1 MSKQKWLWGIIVLLL
16 VVSSTGIM
24 MRWNAEQSNDSYE
37 IVIPYD
43 EIQTANKNSDLTMDE
58 ILSSLKEA
66 GLTTVSLEPLTLK
79 EMEKQNLITVYKEND
94 LAAQLLF
101 TPYKDAVDVTKSG
114 SYIRVPENES
124 YRKLIMDSVEPEEV
138 QIGEEAFYFLPTSNH
153 NFDLKTPIGY
163 DQPAIDMIS
172 KHGLGYVFKV
182 ENADNEVANA
192 KLVNQLLALKD
203 GSSGRLLGQGDEA
216 IGFGQEKGNQLVEK
230 LINAGYYF
238 YTIESNPLKGEN
250 KIAQMTDYNMIR
262 LHSININRQT
272 KLKLNES
279 IDRTT
284 RAVKERNIRSI
295 FYHIKTTGNAKENV
309 EQTIDYLNGVHD
321 AMPDHFQPGEPKLF
335 DQVAVPAWVTAAVLV
350 AGILFTFIVSE
361 LIKWM
366 PLRIAA
372 AGFMTV
378 LAIAYFILKSTLFLQ
393 AFALIIAVLAPTYAV
408 IKSAQGSTKMSKIL
422 VQYLKAVAISLIGIV
437 IVIGLLN
444 GNAFMTGFATF
455 KGVKLVYLIPIM
467 GVLLFTLIE
476 INRLADQN
484 INKSLSNTVTL
495 LNKELKYWHVVLLI
509 VVAGIGLFYISR
521 TGNSGS
527 VSDLELTF
535 RQWLENTLY
544 VRPRTKEFLIGFPF
558 FVLAL
563 YVMGINRKWG
573 SILLVPGVIG
583 FLSIVNTFTH
593 LHIPVAVSVLR
604 TLYSVSLGFVIGLVF
619 ILIFKFGYRWV
630 SKAIA
635 RWS

>member
-16 VVSSTGIM
+16 IVSSTGMM
-24 MRWNAEQSNDSYE
+24 MRWNAEQSNNAYE
-37 IVIPYD
+37 IVIPYH
-43 EIQTANKNSDLTMDE
+43 EIQTAEKNSDLTMDE
-58 ILSSLKEA
+58 ILSSLKDA
-66 GLTTVSLEPLTLK
+66 GLNTVSLEPLTLK
-79 EMEKQNLITVYKEND
+79 EMEKQNLITVYKESE

-101 TPYKDAVDVTKSG
+101 TPYKDAIDITKG
-114 SYIRVPENES
+114 GYYIRVPENES
-124 YRKLIMDSVEPEEV
+124 YQKLIMESMEPEEV
-138 QIGEEAFYFLPTSNH
+138 QIGEEAFYFLPASNH

-172 KHGLGYVFKV
+172 KHELAHIFKV
-182 ENADNEVANA
+182 ENADNEVANE
-192 KLVNQLLALKD
+192 KIVNQLLALKD
-203 GSSGRLLGQGDEA
+203 ASAGRLLGQGDEA
-216 IGFGQEKGNQLVEK
+216 IGFGQEDGNQLVEK
-230 LINAGYYF
+230 LSDAGYYF
-238 YTIESNPLKGEN
+238 YTIESNPLKGES
-250 KIAQMTDYNMIR
+250 KIAQMTDYHMIR
-262 LHSININRQT
+262 LHSINVNRET
-272 KLKLNES
+272 KLKLNAS

-295 FYHIKTTGNAKENV
+295 FYHIKTTGNAKDNIED
-309 EQTIDYLNGVHD
+309 TIEYLNGVHET
-321 AMPDHFQPGEPKLF
+321 MPDHFQPGEPKLF
-335 DQVAVPAWVTAAVLV
+335 DKVAVPAWVTATVLL

-361 LIKWM
+361 LVKWM
-366 PLRIAA
+366 PLRLAA
-372 AGFMTV
+372 AGFMAL

-408 IKSAQGSTKMSKIL
+408 IKSAQGSTKMTKIL
-422 VQYLKAVAISLIGIV
+422 VQYVKAVAISLIGII

-444 GNAFMTGFATF
+444 GNAFMTGFAVF

-467 GVLLFTLIE
+467 GVLLFTVIE
-476 INRLADQN
+476 INRLAEQN
-484 INKSLSNTVTL
+484 IKKSLSNTVTL
-495 LNKELKYWHVVLLI
+495 LNKELKYWHVLLLV

-527 VSDLELTF
+527 VSDMELAF

-558 FVLAL
+558 FILAL

-604 TLYSVSLGFVIGLVF
+604 TLYSVSLGLVVGLVF
-619 ILIFKFGYRWV
+619 IFIFKIGYRWV

>member
-37 IVIPYD
+37 IVIPFD
-43 EIQTANKNSDLTMDE
+43 EIQTADKNSDFTMDE

-101 TPYKDAVDVTKSG
+101 TPYKDAVDRSKSG
-114 SYIRVPENES
+114 YYIRVPENAD
-124 YRKLIMDSVEPEEV
+124 YQKLIKNSVEPEEV

-163 DQPAIDMIS
+163 DQPAMDVIS

-182 ENADNEVANA
+182 ENADNEVAND
-192 KLVNQLLALKD
+192 KLVKQLLALKD

-216 IGFGQEKGNQLVEK
+216 IGFGQEDGHQLVEK
-230 LINAGYYF
+230 LSDAGYYF
-238 YTIESNPLKGEN
+238 YTIESNPLKGES
-250 KIAQMTDYNMIR
+250 KIAQKTDYKMIR

-335 DQVAVPAWVTAAVLV
+335 DKVTVPAWVTAAVLL

-361 LIKWM
+361 LVKWM
-366 PLRIAA
+366 PLRFAA

-476 INRLADQN
+476 MNRLADQN
-484 INKSLSNTVTL
+484 IKKSLSNTVTL
-495 LNKELKYWHVVLLI
+495 LNKELKYWHVLLLI

-527 VSDLELTF
+527 VSDLELAF

-619 ILIFKFGYRWV
+619 ILIFKVGYRWV

>member
-1 MSKQKWLWGIIVLLL
+1 M
-16 VVSSTGIM
+16 
-24 MRWNAEQSNDSYE
+24 
-37 IVIPYD
+37 
-43 EIQTANKNSDLTMDE
+43 
-58 ILSSLKEA
+58 
-66 GLTTVSLEPLTLK
+66 
-79 EMEKQNLITVYKEND
+79 
-94 LAAQLLF
+94 
-101 TPYKDAVDVTKSG
+101 
-114 SYIRVPENES
+114 
-124 YRKLIMDSVEPEEV
+124 
-138 QIGEEAFYFLPTSNH
+138 
-153 NFDLKTPIGY
+153 
-163 DQPAIDMIS
+163 
-172 KHGLGYVFKV
+172 
-182 ENADNEVANA
+182 
-192 KLVNQLLALKD
+192 
-203 GSSGRLLGQGDEA
+203 
-216 IGFGQEKGNQLVEK
+216 
-230 LINAGYYF
+230 
-238 YTIESNPLKGEN
+238 
-250 KIAQMTDYNMIR
+250 
-262 LHSININRQT
+262 
-272 KLKLNES
+272 
-279 IDRTT
+279 
-284 RAVKERNIRSI
+284 
-295 FYHIKTTGNAKENV
+295 

-350 AGILFTFIVSE
+350 AGILFTFIVSD

-495 LNKELKYWHVVLLI
+495 LNKELKYWHVLLLI

-619 ILIFKFGYRWV
+619 ILILNSVIVGFLRQSRGGHNAHCFIGLLWIR
-630 SKAIA
+630 
-635 RWS
+635 

>member
-24 MRWNAEQSNDSYE
+24 MRWNAEQSNDAYE

-43 EIQTANKNSDLTMDE
+43 EIQTADKNSDLTMDE
-58 ILSSLKEA
+58 ILSSLKKA
-66 GLTTVSLEPLTLK
+66 GLNTVSLEPLTLK
-79 EMEKQNLITVYKEND
+79 EMEKQNLITIYEENE

-101 TPYKDAVDVTKSG
+101 TPYKDAVDIAKSG
-114 SYIRVPENES
+114 YYIRVPDNES
-124 YRKLIMDSVEPEEV
+124 YRKLIMDSMEPEEV
-138 QIGEEAFYFLPTSNH
+138 QIGDEAFYFLPTSNH

-172 KHGLGYVFKV
+172 KHGLAHIFKV
-182 ENADNEVANA
+182 ENADNEVANK
-192 KLVNQLLALKD
+192 KLVDQLLALKEA
-203 GSSGRLLGQGDEA
+203 SAGRLLGQGDEA

-230 LINAGYYF
+230 LSDAGYYF
-238 YTIESNPLKGEN
+238 YTIESNPLKGES
-250 KIAQMTDYNMIR
+250 KIAQMTDYDMIR
-262 LHSININRQT
+262 LHSINVNKET
-272 KLKLNES
+272 KLKLNAS

-295 FYHIKTTGNAKENV
+295 FYHIKTSGNAKENV
-309 EQTIDYLNGVHD
+309 EETIDYLNGVHD

-335 DQVAVPAWVTAAVLV
+335 DKVAVPAWVTAAVLL

-361 LIKWM
+361 LVKWM
-366 PLRIAA
+366 PLRIVA
-372 AGFMTV
+372 AGFMAI

-484 INKSLSNTVTL
+484 IKKSLSNTVTL
-495 LNKELKYWHVVLLI
+495 LNKELKYWHVLLLI

-527 VSDLELTF
+527 VSDLELAF

-619 ILIFKFGYRWV
+619 IFIFKIGYRWV

>member
-138 QIGEEAFYFLPTSNH
+138 QLGEEAFYFLPTSNH

-230 LINAGYYF
+230 LSDAGYYF

-350 AGILFTFIVSE
+350 AGILFTFIVSD

-372 AGFMTV
+372 VGFMTV

-495 LNKELKYWHVVLLI
+495 LNKELKYWHVLLLI

>member
-43 EIQTANKNSDLTMDE
+43 EIQTVDKNSDLTMDE

-101 TPYKDAVDVTKSG
+101 TPYKNAVDVTKSG
-114 SYIRVPENES
+114 SYIRVPENAD
-124 YRKLIMDSVEPEEV
+124 YQKLIKDSVEPEEV

-182 ENADNEVANA
+182 ENADNELANN

-216 IGFGQEKGNQLVEK
+216 IGFGQKKGNQLVEK
-230 LINAGYYF
+230 LSDAGYYF
-238 YTIESNPLKGEN
+238 YTIESNPLKGES
-250 KIAQMTDYNMIR
+250 KIAQITDYNMIR

-335 DQVAVPAWVTAAVLV
+335 DKVAVPAWVKAAVLL

-476 INRLADQN
+476 MNRLADQN
-484 INKSLSNTVTL
+484 IKKSLSNTVTL
-495 LNKELKYWHVVLLI
+495 LNKELKYWHVLLLI

-527 VSDLELTF
+527 VSDLELAF

>member
-37 IVIPYD
+37 IVIPFD
-43 EIQTANKNSDLTMDE
+43 EIQTADKNSDLTMDE

-101 TPYKDAVDVTKSG
+101 TPYKDAVDRSKSG
-114 SYIRVPENES
+114 YYIRVPENAD
-124 YRKLIMDSVEPEEV
+124 YQKLIKNSVEPEEV

-163 DQPAIDMIS
+163 DQPAMDVIS

-182 ENADNEVANA
+182 ENADNEVAND

-216 IGFGQEKGNQLVEK
+216 IGFGQEDGHQLVEK
-230 LINAGYYF
+230 LSDAGYYF
-238 YTIESNPLKGEN
+238 YTIESNPLKGES
-250 KIAQMTDYNMIR
+250 KIAQLTDYKMIR

-335 DQVAVPAWVTAAVLV
+335 DKVAVPAWVTAAVLL

-361 LIKWM
+361 LVKWM
-366 PLRIAA
+366 PLRFAA

-484 INKSLSNTVTL
+484 IKKSLSNTVTL
-495 LNKELKYWHVVLLI
+495 LNKELKYWHVLLLI

-527 VSDLELTF
+527 VSDLELAF

-619 ILIFKFGYRWV
+619 ILIFKVGYRWV

>member
-43 EIQTANKNSDLTMDE
+43 EIQTVDKNSDLTMDE

-114 SYIRVPENES
+114 SYIRVPENTD
-124 YRKLIMDSVEPEEV
+124 YQKLIKDSVEPEEV

-182 ENADNEVANA
+182 ANADNELANN

-216 IGFGQEKGNQLVEK
+216 IGFGQKKGNQLVEK
-230 LINAGYYF
+230 LSDAGYYF
-238 YTIESNPLKGEN
+238 YTIESNPLKGES
-250 KIAQMTDYNMIR
+250 KIAQITDYNMIR

-295 FYHIKTTGNAKENV
+295 FYHIKTTGDAKENM

-335 DQVAVPAWVTAAVLV
+335 DKVAVPAWVKAAVLL

-476 INRLADQN
+476 MNRLADQN
-484 INKSLSNTVTL
+484 IKKSLSNTVTL
-495 LNKELKYWHVVLLI
+495 LNKELKYWHVLLLI

-527 VSDLELTF
+527 VSDLELAF

>member
-16 VVSSTGIM
+16 VISSTGIM
-24 MRWNAEQSNDSYE
+24 MRWNAEQSNDAYE

-43 EIQTANKNSDLTMDE
+43 EIQTADKNSDLTMDE

-66 GLTTVSLEPLTLK
+66 GLNTVSLEPLTLK
-79 EMEKQNLITVYKEND
+79 EMEKQNLITIYEENE

-101 TPYKDAVDVTKSG
+101 TPYKDAVDIAKSG
-114 SYIRVPENES
+114 YYIRVPDNES

-163 DQPAIDMIS
+163 DQPAIEMIS
-172 KHGLGYVFKV
+172 KHGLAHIFKV
-182 ENADNEVANA
+182 ENADNEVANK
-192 KLVNQLLALKD
+192 KLVDQLLALKEA
-203 GSSGRLLGQGDEA
+203 SAGRLLGQGDEA

-230 LINAGYYF
+230 LSDAGYYF
-238 YTIESNPLKGEN
+238 YTIESNPLKGES
-250 KIAQMTDYNMIR
+250 KIAQMTDYDMIR
-262 LHSININRQT
+262 LHSINVNRET
-272 KLKLNES
+272 KLKLNAS

-295 FYHIKTTGNAKENV
+295 FYHIKTSGNAKENV
-309 EQTIDYLNGVHD
+309 EETIDYLNGVHD

-335 DQVAVPAWVTAAVLV
+335 DKVAVPAWVTAAVLL

-361 LIKWM
+361 LVKWM

-372 AGFMTV
+372 AGFMAV

-444 GNAFMTGFATF
+444 GNAFMIGFATF

-484 INKSLSNTVTL
+484 IKKSLSNTVTL
-495 LNKELKYWHVVLLI
+495 LNKELKYWHVLLLI

-527 VSDLELTF
+527 VSDLELAF

-619 ILIFKFGYRWV
+619 ILIFKIGYRWV

>member
-43 EIQTANKNSDLTMDE
+43 EIQTVDKNSDLTMDE

-114 SYIRVPENES
+114 SYIRVPENTD
-124 YRKLIMDSVEPEEV
+124 YQKLIKDSVEPEEV

-182 ENADNEVANA
+182 ANADNELANN

-216 IGFGQEKGNQLVEK
+216 IGFGQKKGNQLVEK
-230 LINAGYYF
+230 LSDAGYYF
-238 YTIESNPLKGEN
+238 YTIESNPLKGES
-250 KIAQMTDYNMIR
+250 KIAQITDYNMIR

-295 FYHIKTTGNAKENV
+295 FYHIKTTGNAKENM

-335 DQVAVPAWVTAAVLV
+335 DKVAVPAWVKAAVLL

-476 INRLADQN
+476 MNRLADQN
-484 INKSLSNTVTL
+484 IKKSLSNTVTL
-495 LNKELKYWHVVLLI
+495 LNKELKYWHVLLLI

-527 VSDLELTF
+527 VSDLELAF

>member
-24 MRWNAEQSNDSYE
+24 KRWNAEQSNDAYE

-43 EIQTANKNSDLTMDE
+43 EIQTAEKNSDLTMDD
-58 ILSSLKEA
+58 ILSSLKDA
-66 GLTTVSLEPLTLK
+66 GLNTVSLEPLTLK
-79 EMEKQNLITVYKEND
+79 EMEKQNLITVYKESE

-101 TPYKDAVDVTKSG
+101 TPYKDAVDISNSG
-114 SYIRVPENES
+114 YYIRVPENES
-124 YRKLIMDSVEPEEV
+124 YQKLIMESIEPEEV
-138 QIGEEAFYFLPTSNH
+138 QIGEEPFYFLPTSNH

-172 KHGLGYVFKV
+172 KHGLVHIFKV
-182 ENADNEVANA
+182 ENADNEVANE
-192 KLVNQLLALKD
+192 KLVNQLVSLKEA
-203 GSSGRLLGQGDEA
+203 SAGRLLGQGDEA
-216 IGFGQEKGNQLVEK
+216 IGFGQEDGNQLVEK
-230 LINAGYYF
+230 LNDAGYYF
-238 YTIESNPLKGEN
+238 YTIESNPLKGES

-262 LHSININRQT
+262 LHSINVNRET
-272 KLKLNES
+272 KLKLNAS

-309 EQTIDYLNGVHD
+309 EETIDYLNGVHD
-321 AMPDHFQPGEPKLF
+321 TMPDHFKAGEPKLF
-335 DQVAVPAWVTAAVLV
+335 DKVVVPAWVTAAVLV
-350 AGILFTFIVSE
+350 AGILFTFIISE
-361 LIKWM
+361 LVKWM

-372 AGFMTV
+372 AGFMAV

-408 IKSAQGSTKMSKIL
+408 IKSAQGSTKVSNIL
-422 VQYLKAVAISLIGIV
+422 LQYLKAVAISVIGIV

-444 GNAFMTGFATF
+444 GNAFMTGFAVF

-467 GVLLFTLIE
+467 GVLLFTVIE

-484 INKSLSNTVTL
+484 IKNSLSNTVTL
-495 LNKELKYWHVVLLI
+495 LNKELKYWHVLLLVVL
-509 VVAGIGLFYISR
+509 AGVGLFYISR

-527 VSDLELTF
+527 VSDMELAF

-558 FVLAL
+558 FILAL

-583 FLSIVNTFTH
+583 FLSIMNTFTH

-604 TLYSVSLGFVIGLVF
+604 TLYSVSLGLVVGLVF
-619 ILIFKFGYRWV
+619 ILIFKIGYRWV

>member
-230 LINAGYYF
+230 LSDAGYYF

-495 LNKELKYWHVVLLI
+495 LNKELKYWHVLLLI

>member
-16 VVSSTGIM
+16 IVSSTGM
-24 MRWNAEQSNDSYE
+24 VMRWNAEQSNNTYE
-37 IVIPYD
+37 MVIPLD
-43 EIQTANKNSDLTMDE
+43 EIQTASKNSDLTMDE
-58 ILSSLKEA
+58 IFSSLKEA
-66 GLTTVSLEPLTLK
+66 GLTTVSLEPLTLR
-79 EMEKQNLITVYKEND
+79 EMEKQNLITIYEENE

-101 TPYKDAVDVTKSG
+101 TPYKDDIDVTKRG
-114 SYIRVPENES
+114 YYIRVPDNTS
-124 YRKLIMDSVEPEEV
+124 YQQLIMDSVQPEEV
-138 QIGEEAFYFLPTSNH
+138 QVGEEAFYFLPTANH
-153 NFDLKTPIGY
+153 HYDLKTPIGY

-172 KHGLGYVFKV
+172 EHGLAHIFKV
-182 ENADNEVANA
+182 ENASNEVANEQ
-192 KLVNQLLALKD
+192 LVHQLLTLKD
-203 GSSGRLLGQGDEA
+203 ASAGRLLGSGDEA
-216 IGFGQEKGNQLVEK
+216 IGFGEENGHVLVEK
-230 LINAGYYF
+230 LKDAGYSF

-250 KIAQMTDYNMIR
+250 KIAQITDYNMIR
-262 LHSININRQT
+262 LHSINVNRET
-272 KLKLNES
+272 KLTLNAS

-295 FYHIKTTGNAKENV
+295 FYHIKTSGNPHENIKETIEYLTGV
-309 EQTIDYLNGVHD
+309 QDT
-321 AMPDHFQPGEPKLF
+321 MPNHFKLGEPKPF
-335 DQVAVPAWVTAAVLV
+335 DKVTIPIWVTALVLL
-350 AGILFTFIVSE
+350 AGIVFTFVITE
-361 LIKWM
+361 LVKWM
-366 PLRIAA
+366 PLRLAA
-372 AGFMTV
+372 AGFMAL
-378 LAIAYFILKSTLFLQ
+378 LAIAYFLLKSTLFLQ

-408 IKSAQGSTKMSKIL
+408 IKAANGSTQISKIL
-422 VQYLKAVAISLIGIV
+422 IQYLKAVAISLIGIV

-444 GNAFMTGFATF
+444 GNAFITGFATF
-455 KGVKLVYLIPIM
+455 KGVKLVYLIPIL
-467 GVLLFTLIE
+467 GVLLFTIIE

-484 INKSLSNTVTL
+484 IKKSLSNTVTL
-495 LNKELKYWHVVLLI
+495 LNKELKYWHVLLLVI
-509 VVAGIGLFYISR
+509 VAGVGLFYISR

-527 VSDLELTF
+527 VSELELAF

-604 TLYSVSLGFVIGLVF
+604 TCYSVVLGFVIGLIF
-619 ILIFKFGYRWV
+619 ILIFKLIYRWA

-635 RWS
+635 RWT

>member
-37 IVIPYD
+37 IVIPFD
-43 EIQTANKNSDLTMDE
+43 EIQTADKNSDLTMDE

-101 TPYKDAVDVTKSG
+101 TPYKDAVDRSKSG
-114 SYIRVPENES
+114 YYIRVPENAD
-124 YRKLIMDSVEPEEV
+124 YQKLIKNSVEPEEV

-163 DQPAIDMIS
+163 DQPAMDVIS

-182 ENADNEVANA
+182 ENADNEVAND

-216 IGFGQEKGNQLVEK
+216 IGFGQEDGHQLVEK
-230 LINAGYYF
+230 LSDAGYYF
-238 YTIESNPLKGEN
+238 YTIESNPLKGES
-250 KIAQMTDYNMIR
+250 KIAQKTDYKMIR

-295 FYHIKTTGNAKENV
+295 FYHIKTTGNAKKNV

-335 DQVAVPAWVTAAVLV
+335 DKVVVPAWVTAAVLL

-361 LIKWM
+361 LVKWM
-366 PLRIAA
+366 PLRFAA

-476 INRLADQN
+476 MNRLADQN
-484 INKSLSNTVTL
+484 IKKSLSNTVTL
-495 LNKELKYWHVVLLI
+495 LNKELKYWHVLLLI

-527 VSDLELTF
+527 VSDLELAF

-604 TLYSVSLGFVIGLVF
+604 TLYSVSLGFVIGLGF
-619 ILIFKFGYRWV
+619 ILIFKVGYRWV

>member
-37 IVIPYD
+37 IVIPFD
-43 EIQTANKNSDLTMDE
+43 EIQTADKNSDLTMDE

-101 TPYKDAVDVTKSG
+101 TPYKDAVDRSKSG
-114 SYIRVPENES
+114 YYIRVPENAD
-124 YRKLIMDSVEPEEV
+124 YQKLIKNSVEPEEV

-163 DQPAIDMIS
+163 DQPAMDVIS

-182 ENADNEVANA
+182 ENADNEVAND

-216 IGFGQEKGNQLVEK
+216 IGFGQEDGHQLVEK
-230 LINAGYYF
+230 LSDAGYYF
-238 YTIESNPLKGEN
+238 YTIESNPLKGES
-250 KIAQMTDYNMIR
+250 KIAQKTDYKMIR

-335 DQVAVPAWVTAAVLV
+335 DKVAVPAWVTAAVLL

-361 LIKWM
+361 LVKWM
-366 PLRIAA
+366 PLRFAA

-484 INKSLSNTVTL
+484 IKKSLSNTVTL
-495 LNKELKYWHVVLLI
+495 LNKELKYWHVLLLI

-527 VSDLELTF
+527 VSDLELAF

-604 TLYSVSLGFVIGLVF
+604 TLYSMSLGFVIGLVF
-619 ILIFKFGYRWV
+619 ILIFKVGYRWV

>member
-43 EIQTANKNSDLTMDE
+43 EIQTVDKNSDLTMDE

-114 SYIRVPENES
+114 SYIRVPENTD
-124 YRKLIMDSVEPEEV
+124 YQKLIKDSVEPEEV

-182 ENADNEVANA
+182 ENADNELANN

-216 IGFGQEKGNQLVEK
+216 IGFGQKKGNQLVEK
-230 LINAGYYF
+230 LSDAGYYF
-238 YTIESNPLKGEN
+238 YTIESNPLKGES
-250 KIAQMTDYNMIR
+250 KIAQITDYNMIR

-335 DQVAVPAWVTAAVLV
+335 DKVAVPAWVKAAVLL

-361 LIKWM
+361 LVKWM

-476 INRLADQN
+476 MNRLADQN
-484 INKSLSNTVTL
+484 IKKSLSNTVTL
-495 LNKELKYWHVVLLI
+495 LNKELKYWHVLLLI

-527 VSDLELTF
+527 VSDLELAF

>member
-43 EIQTANKNSDLTMDE
+43 EIQTVDKNSDLTMDE

-114 SYIRVPENES
+114 SYIRVPENTD
-124 YRKLIMDSVEPEEV
+124 YQKLIKDSVEPEEV

-182 ENADNEVANA
+182 ANADNELANN

-216 IGFGQEKGNQLVEK
+216 IGFGQKKGNQLVEK
-230 LINAGYYF
+230 LSDAGYYF
-238 YTIESNPLKGEN
+238 YTIESNPLKGES
-250 KIAQMTDYNMIR
+250 KIAQITDYNMIR

-295 FYHIKTTGNAKENV
+295 FYHIKTTGNAKENM

-335 DQVAVPAWVTAAVLV
+335 DKVAVPAWVKAAVLL
-350 AGILFTFIVSE
+350 AGILFTFSVSE

-476 INRLADQN
+476 MNRLADQN
-484 INKSLSNTVTL
+484 IKKSLSNTVTL
-495 LNKELKYWHVVLLI
+495 LNKELKYWHVLLLI

-527 VSDLELTF
+527 VSDLELAF

>member
-230 LINAGYYF
+230 LSDAGYYF

-366 PLRIAA
+366 PLRIVA

-495 LNKELKYWHVVLLI
+495 LNKELKYWHVLLLI

>member
-16 VVSSTGIM
+16 IVSSTGMM
-24 MRWNAEQSNDSYE
+24 MRWNAEQSNNAYE
-37 IVIPYD
+37 IVIPYH
-43 EIQTANKNSDLTMDE
+43 EIQTAEKNSDLTMDE
-58 ILSSLKEA
+58 ILSSLKDA
-66 GLTTVSLEPLTLK
+66 GLNTVSLEPLTLK
-79 EMEKQNLITVYKEND
+79 EMEKQNLITVYKESE

-101 TPYKDAVDVTKSG
+101 TPYKDAIDITKG
-114 SYIRVPENES
+114 GYYIRVPENES
-124 YRKLIMDSVEPEEV
+124 YQKLIMESMEPEEV
-138 QIGEEAFYFLPTSNH
+138 QIGEEAFYFLPASNH

-172 KHGLGYVFKV
+172 KHELAHIFKV
-182 ENADNEVANA
+182 ENADNEVANE
-192 KLVNQLLALKD
+192 KIVNQLLALKD
-203 GSSGRLLGQGDEA
+203 ASAGRLLGQGDEA
-216 IGFGQEKGNQLVEK
+216 IGFGQEDGNQLVEK
-230 LINAGYYF
+230 LSDAGYYF
-238 YTIESNPLKGEN
+238 YTIESNPLKGES
-250 KIAQMTDYNMIR
+250 KIAQMTDYHMIR
-262 LHSININRQT
+262 LHSINVNRET
-272 KLKLNES
+272 KLKLNAS

-295 FYHIKTTGNAKENV
+295 FYHIKTTGNAKDNIED
-309 EQTIDYLNGVHD
+309 TIEYLNGVHET
-321 AMPDHFQPGEPKLF
+321 MPDHFQPGEPKLF
-335 DQVAVPAWVTAAVLV
+335 DKVAVPAWVTATVLL

-361 LIKWM
+361 LVKWM
-366 PLRIAA
+366 PLRLAA
-372 AGFMTV
+372 AGFMAL

-408 IKSAQGSTKMSKIL
+408 IKSAQGSTKMTKIL
-422 VQYLKAVAISLIGIV
+422 VQYVKAVAISLIGII

-444 GNAFMTGFATF
+444 GNAFMTGFAVF

-467 GVLLFTLIE
+467 GVLLFTVIE
-476 INRLADQN
+476 INRLAEQN
-484 INKSLSNTVTL
+484 IKKSLSNTVTL
-495 LNKELKYWHVVLLI
+495 LNKELKYWHVLLLV

-527 VSDLELTF
+527 VSDMELAF

-558 FVLAL
+558 FILAL

-604 TLYSVSLGFVIGLVF
+604 TLYSVSLGLVVGLVF
-619 ILIFKFGYRWV
+619 ILIFKIGYRWV

>member
-43 EIQTANKNSDLTMDE
+43 EIQTVDKNSDLTMDE

-114 SYIRVPENES
+114 SYIRVPENTD
-124 YRKLIMDSVEPEEV
+124 YQKLIKDSVEPEEV

-182 ENADNEVANA
+182 ENADNELANN

-216 IGFGQEKGNQLVEK
+216 IGFGQKKGNQLVEK
-230 LINAGYYF
+230 LSDAGYYF
-238 YTIESNPLKGEN
+238 YTIESNPLKGES
-250 KIAQMTDYNMIR
+250 KIAQITDYNMIR

-335 DQVAVPAWVTAAVLV
+335 DKVAVPAWVKAAVLL

-361 LIKWM
+361 LVKWM

-422 VQYLKAVAISLIGIV
+422 VQYLKAIAISLIGIV

-476 INRLADQN
+476 MNRLADQN
-484 INKSLSNTVTL
+484 IKKSLSNTVTL
-495 LNKELKYWHVVLLI
+495 LNKELKYWHVLLLI

-527 VSDLELTF
+527 VSDLELAF

-558 FVLAL
+558 YVLAL

>member
-24 MRWNAEQSNDSYE
+24 MRWNAEQSNDAYE
-37 IVIPYD
+37 VVIPYD
-43 EIQTANKNSDLTMDE
+43 EIQTADKNSDLTMDE

-101 TPYKDAVDVTKSG
+101 TPYKDAVDITKSG
-114 SYIRVPENES
+114 YYIRVPDHTN
-124 YRKLIMDSVEPEEV
+124 YQKLIKDSVEPEEV

-163 DQPAIDMIS
+163 DQPALDMIS
-172 KHGLGYVFKV
+172 KHGLGYIFKV
-182 ENADNEVANA
+182 ENADNEVANE

-203 GSSGRLLGQGDEA
+203 GSAGRLLGQGDEA
-216 IGFGQEKGNQLVEK
+216 IGFGQEDGNQLVEK
-230 LINAGYYF
+230 LSDAGYYF
-238 YTIESNPLKGEN
+238 YTIESNPLKGES

-262 LHSININRQT
+262 LHSINVNRET

-309 EQTIDYLNGVHD
+309 EQTIDYLNGVHKR
-321 AMPDHFQPGEPKLF
+321 MPDHFKPGEPKLF
-335 DQVAVPAWVTAAVLV
+335 DKVAVPAWVTAAVLL
-350 AGILFTFIVSE
+350 AGILFTFIISE
-361 LIKWM
+361 LVKWM

-372 AGFMTV
+372 TGFMTV
-378 LAIAYFILKSTLFLQ
+378 IAIAYFLLKSTLFLQ
-393 AFALIIAVLAPTYAV
+393 VFALIIAVLAPTYAV
-408 IKSAQGSTKMSKIL
+408 IKTAQGSTKMSKIL

-444 GNAFMTGFATF
+444 GNAFLTGFAVF

-467 GVLLFTLIE
+467 GVLLFTVIE

-484 INKSLSNTVTL
+484 IKKSLTNTVTL
-495 LNKELKYWHVVLLI
+495 LNKELKYWHVLLLV
-509 VVAGIGLFYISR
+509 VVAGVGLFYISR

-527 VSDLELTF
+527 VSDFELVF
-535 RQWLENTLY
+535 RQWLEDTFY
-544 VRPRTKEFLIGFPF
+544 VRPRFKEFIIGFPF
-558 FVLAL
+558 FILAL

-604 TLYSVSLGFVIGLVF
+604 TLYSVTLGFVIGLVF
-619 ILIFKFGYRWV
+619 ILIFKVGYRWV

>member
-37 IVIPYD
+37 IVIPFD
-43 EIQTANKNSDLTMDE
+43 EIQTADKNSDLTMDE

-101 TPYKDAVDVTKSG
+101 TPYKDAVDSSKSG
-114 SYIRVPENES
+114 YYIRVPENAD
-124 YRKLIMDSVEPEEV
+124 YQKLIKNSVEPEEV

-163 DQPAIDMIS
+163 DQPAMDVIS

-182 ENADNEVANA
+182 ENADNEVAND

-216 IGFGQEKGNQLVEK
+216 IGFGQEDGHQLVEK
-230 LINAGYYF
+230 LSDAGYYF
-238 YTIESNPLKGEN
+238 YTIESNPLKGES
-250 KIAQMTDYNMIR
+250 KIAQMTDYKMIR

-309 EQTIDYLNGVHD
+309 EQTIDYLNGVHER
-321 AMPDHFQPGEPKLF
+321 MPDHFKPGEPKLF
-335 DQVAVPAWVTAAVLV
+335 DKVAVPTWVTATVLL
-350 AGILFTFIVSE
+350 AGILFTFIISE
-361 LIKWM
+361 LVKWM

-422 VQYLKAVAISLIGIV
+422 VQYLQAVAISLIGIV

-467 GVLLFTLIE
+467 GALLFTLIE

-484 INKSLSNTVTL
+484 IKNSLTNTVTL
-495 LNKELKYWHVVLLI
+495 LNKELKYWHVLLLV
-509 VVAGIGLFYISR
+509 VVAGVGLFYISR

-527 VSDLELTF
+527 VSDFELVF
-535 RQWLENTLY
+535 RQWLEDTFY
-544 VRPRTKEFLIGFPF
+544 VRPRFKEFIIGFPF
-558 FVLAL
+558 FILAL

-619 ILIFKFGYRWV
+619 ILIFKVGYRWV

>member
-37 IVIPYD
+37 IVIPFD
-43 EIQTANKNSDLTMDE
+43 EIQTADKNSDLTMDE

-230 LINAGYYF
+230 LSDAGYYF

-350 AGILFTFIVSE
+350 AGILFTFIVSD

-495 LNKELKYWHVVLLI
+495 LNKELKYWHVLLLI

>member
-16 VVSSTGIM
+16 IVSSTGIM

-37 IVIPYD
+37 IVIPFD
-43 EIQTANKNSDLTMDE
+43 EIQTADKNSDLTMDE

-101 TPYKDAVDVTKSG
+101 TPYKDAVDRSKSG
-114 SYIRVPENES
+114 YYIRVPENAD
-124 YRKLIMDSVEPEEV
+124 YQKLIKNSVEPEEV

-163 DQPAIDMIS
+163 DQPAMDVIS

-182 ENADNEVANA
+182 ENADNEVAND

-216 IGFGQEKGNQLVEK
+216 IGFGQEDGHQLVEK
-230 LINAGYYF
+230 LSDAGYYF
-238 YTIESNPLKGEN
+238 YTIESNPLKGES
-250 KIAQMTDYNMIR
+250 KIAQKTDYKMIR

-295 FYHIKTTGNAKENV
+295 FYHIKTTGNSKENV

-335 DQVAVPAWVTAAVLV
+335 DKVVVPAWVTAAVLL

-361 LIKWM
+361 LVKWL
-366 PLRIAA
+366 PLRFAA

-422 VQYLKAVAISLIGIV
+422 VQYLNAVAISLIGIV

-484 INKSLSNTVTL
+484 IKKSLSNTVTL
-495 LNKELKYWHVVLLI
+495 LNKELKYWHVLLLI

-527 VSDLELTF
+527 VSDLELAF

-619 ILIFKFGYRWV
+619 ILIFKVGYRWV

>member
-230 LINAGYYF
+230 LSDAGYYF

-350 AGILFTFIVSE
+350 AGILFTFIVSD

-366 PLRIAA
+366 PLRIVA

-484 INKSLSNTVTL
+484 IKKSLSNTVTL
-495 LNKELKYWHVVLLI
+495 LNKELKYWHVLLLI

-527 VSDLELTF
+527 VSDLELAF

>member
-24 MRWNAEQSNDSYE
+24 MRWNAEQSNDAYE
-37 IVIPYD
+37 VVIPYD
-43 EIQTANKNSDLTMDE
+43 EIQTADKNSDLTMDE

-101 TPYKDAVDVTKSG
+101 TPYKDAVDITKSG
-114 SYIRVPENES
+114 YYIRVPDHTD
-124 YRKLIMDSVEPEEV
+124 YQKLIKDSVEPEEV

-163 DQPAIDMIS
+163 DQPALDMIS
-172 KHGLGYVFKV
+172 KHGLGYIFKV
-182 ENADNEVANA
+182 ENADSEVANE

-203 GSSGRLLGQGDEA
+203 GSAGRLLGQGDEA
-216 IGFGQEKGNQLVEK
+216 IGFGQEDGNQLVEK
-230 LINAGYYF
+230 LSDAGYYF
-238 YTIESNPLKGEN
+238 YTIESNPLKGES

-262 LHSININRQT
+262 LHSINVNRET

-309 EQTIDYLNGVHD
+309 EQTIDYLNGVHER
-321 AMPDHFQPGEPKLF
+321 MPDHFKPDEPKLF
-335 DQVAVPAWVTAAVLV
+335 DKVAVPTWVTAAVLL
-350 AGILFTFIVSE
+350 AGILFTFIISE
-361 LIKWM
+361 LVKWM

-372 AGFMTV
+372 TGFMTV
-378 LAIAYFILKSTLFLQ
+378 IAIAYFLLKSTLFLQ
-393 AFALIIAVLAPTYAV
+393 VFALIIAVLAPTYAV
-408 IKSAQGSTKMSKIL
+408 IKTAQGSTKMSKIL
-422 VQYLKAVAISLIGIV
+422 VQYLKAVAISLIGII

-444 GNAFMTGFATF
+444 GNAFLTGFAVF

-467 GVLLFTLIE
+467 GVLLFTVIE

-484 INKSLSNTVTL
+484 IKNSLTNTVTL
-495 LNKELKYWHVVLLI
+495 LNKELKYWHVLLLV
-509 VVAGIGLFYISR
+509 VVAGVGLFYISR

-527 VSDLELTF
+527 VSDFELVF
-535 RQWLENTLY
+535 RQWLEDTFY
-544 VRPRTKEFLIGFPF
+544 VRPRFKEFIIGFPF
-558 FVLAL
+558 FILAL

-604 TLYSVSLGFVIGLVF
+604 TLYSVTLGFVIGLVF
-619 ILIFKFGYRWV
+619 ILIFKVGYRWV

>member
-37 IVIPYD
+37 IVIPFD
-43 EIQTANKNSDLTMDE
+43 EIQTADKNSDLTMDE

-101 TPYKDAVDVTKSG
+101 TPYKDAVDRSKSG
-114 SYIRVPENES
+114 YYIRVPENAD
-124 YRKLIMDSVEPEEV
+124 YQKLIKNSVEPEEV

-163 DQPAIDMIS
+163 DQPAMDVIS

-182 ENADNEVANA
+182 ENADNEVAND
-192 KLVNQLLALKD
+192 KLVNQLLVLKD

-216 IGFGQEKGNQLVEK
+216 IGFGQEDGHQLVEK
-230 LINAGYYF
+230 LSDAGYYF
-238 YTIESNPLKGEN
+238 YTIESNPLKGES
-250 KIAQMTDYNMIR
+250 KIAQKTDYKMIR

-295 FYHIKTTGNAKENV
+295 FYHIKTTGHAKENV

-335 DQVAVPAWVTAAVLV
+335 DKVDVPAWVTAAVLL

-361 LIKWM
+361 LVKWL
-366 PLRIAA
+366 PLRFAA

-484 INKSLSNTVTL
+484 IKKSLSNTVTL
-495 LNKELKYWHVVLLI
+495 LNKELKYWHVLLLI

-527 VSDLELTF
+527 VSDLELAF

-619 ILIFKFGYRWV
+619 ILIFKVGYRWV

>member
-37 IVIPYD
+37 IVIPFD
-43 EIQTANKNSDLTMDE
+43 EIQTADKNSDLTMDE

-101 TPYKDAVDVTKSG
+101 TPYKDAVDRSKSG
-114 SYIRVPENES
+114 YYIRVPENAD
-124 YRKLIMDSVEPEEV
+124 YQKLIKNSVEPEEV

-163 DQPAIDMIS
+163 DQPAMDVIS

-182 ENADNEVANA
+182 ENADNEVAND

-216 IGFGQEKGNQLVEK
+216 IGFGQEDGHQLVEK
-230 LINAGYYF
+230 LSDAGYYF
-238 YTIESNPLKGEN
+238 YTIESNPLKGES
-250 KIAQMTDYNMIR
+250 KIAQKTDYKMIR

-335 DQVAVPAWVTAAVLV
+335 DKVVVPAWVTAAVLL

-361 LIKWM
+361 LVKWM
-366 PLRIAA
+366 PLRFAA

-408 IKSAQGSTKMSKIL
+408 IKSAQGSTKISKIL

-484 INKSLSNTVTL
+484 IKKSLSNTVTL
-495 LNKELKYWHVVLLI
+495 LNKELKYWHVLLLI

-527 VSDLELTF
+527 VSDLELAF

-619 ILIFKFGYRWV
+619 ILIFKVGYRWV

>member
-37 IVIPYD
+37 IVIPFD
-43 EIQTANKNSDLTMDE
+43 EIQTADKNSDLTMDE

-101 TPYKDAVDVTKSG
+101 TPYKDAVDRSKSG
-114 SYIRVPENES
+114 YYIRVPENAD
-124 YRKLIMDSVEPEEV
+124 YQKLIKNSVEPEGV

-163 DQPAIDMIS
+163 DQPAMDVIS

-182 ENADNEVANA
+182 ENADNEVAND

-216 IGFGQEKGNQLVEK
+216 IGFGQEDGHQLVEK
-230 LINAGYYF
+230 LSDAGYYF
-238 YTIESNPLKGEN
+238 YTIESNPLKGES
-250 KIAQMTDYNMIR
+250 KIAQKTDYKMIR

-335 DQVAVPAWVTAAVLV
+335 DKVVVPAWVTAAVLL

-361 LIKWM
+361 LVKWL
-366 PLRIAA
+366 PLRFAA

-476 INRLADQN
+476 MNRLADQN
-484 INKSLSNTVTL
+484 IKKSLSNTVTL
-495 LNKELKYWHVVLLI
+495 LNKELKYWHVLLLI

-527 VSDLELTF
+527 VSDLELAF

-619 ILIFKFGYRWV
+619 ILIFKVGYRWV

>member
-37 IVIPYD
+37 IVIPFD
-43 EIQTANKNSDLTMDE
+43 EIQTADKNSDLTMDE

-101 TPYKDAVDVTKSG
+101 TPYKDAVDRSKSG
-114 SYIRVPENES
+114 YYIRVPENAD
-124 YRKLIMDSVEPEEV
+124 YQKLIKNSVEPEEV

-163 DQPAIDMIS
+163 DQPAMDVIS

-182 ENADNEVANA
+182 ENADNEVAND

-216 IGFGQEKGNQLVEK
+216 IGFGQEDGHQLVEK
-230 LINAGYYF
+230 LSDAGYYF
-238 YTIESNPLKGEN
+238 YTIESNPLKGES
-250 KIAQMTDYNMIR
+250 KIAQKTDYKMIR

-335 DQVAVPAWVTAAVLV
+335 DKVAVPAWVTAAVLL

-361 LIKWM
+361 LVKWM
-366 PLRIAA
+366 PLRFAA

-484 INKSLSNTVTL
+484 IKKSLSNTVTL
-495 LNKELKYWHVVLLI
+495 LNKELKYWHVLLLI

-527 VSDLELTF
+527 VSDLELAF

-604 TLYSVSLGFVIGLVF
+604 TLYSVSLGFIIGLVF
-619 ILIFKFGYRWV
+619 ILIFKVGYRWV

>member
-1 MSKQKWLWGIIVLLL
+1 
-16 VVSSTGIM
+16 
-24 MRWNAEQSNDSYE
+24 
-37 IVIPYD
+37 
-43 EIQTANKNSDLTMDE
+43 
-58 ILSSLKEA
+58 
-66 GLTTVSLEPLTLK
+66 
-79 EMEKQNLITVYKEND
+79 
-94 LAAQLLF
+94 
-101 TPYKDAVDVTKSG
+101 
-114 SYIRVPENES
+114 
-124 YRKLIMDSVEPEEV
+124 
-138 QIGEEAFYFLPTSNH
+138 
-153 NFDLKTPIGY
+153 
-163 DQPAIDMIS
+163 
-172 KHGLGYVFKV
+172 
-182 ENADNEVANA
+182 
-192 KLVNQLLALKD
+192 
-203 GSSGRLLGQGDEA
+203 
-216 IGFGQEKGNQLVEK
+216 
-230 LINAGYYF
+230 
-238 YTIESNPLKGEN
+238 
-250 KIAQMTDYNMIR
+250 MTDYNMIG

-335 DQVAVPAWVTAAVLV
+335 DKVVVPAWVTAAVLL

-361 LIKWM
+361 LVKWL
-366 PLRIAA
+366 PLRFAA

-484 INKSLSNTVTL
+484 IKKSLSNTVTL
-495 LNKELKYWHVVLLI
+495 LNKELKYWHVLLLI

-527 VSDLELTF
+527 VSDLELAF

-619 ILIFKFGYRWV
+619 ILIFKVGYRWV

>member
-37 IVIPYD
+37 IVIPFD
-43 EIQTANKNSDLTMDE
+43 EIQTADKNSDLTMDE

-101 TPYKDAVDVTKSG
+101 TPYKDAVDRSKSG
-114 SYIRVPENES
+114 YYIRVPENAD
-124 YRKLIMDSVEPEEV
+124 YQKLIKNSVEPEEV

-163 DQPAIDMIS
+163 DQPAMDVIS

-182 ENADNEVANA
+182 ENADNEVAND

-216 IGFGQEKGNQLVEK
+216 IGFGQEDGHQLVEK
-230 LINAGYYF
+230 LSDAGYYF
-238 YTIESNPLKGEN
+238 YTIESNPLKGES

-335 DQVAVPAWVTAAVLV
+335 DKVAVPAWVTAAVLL
-350 AGILFTFIVSE
+350 AGILFTYIVSE
-361 LIKWM
+361 LVKWM
-366 PLRIAA
+366 PLRFAA

-378 LAIAYFILKSTLFLQ
+378 LTIAYFILKSTLFLQ

-467 GVLLFTLIE
+467 GILLFTLIE

-484 INKSLSNTVTL
+484 IKKSLSNTVTL
-495 LNKELKYWHVVLLI
+495 LNKELKYWHVLLLI

-527 VSDLELTF
+527 VSDLELAF

-619 ILIFKFGYRWV
+619 ILIFKVGYRWV

>member
-37 IVIPYD
+37 IVIPFD
-43 EIQTANKNSDLTMDE
+43 EIQTADKNSDLTMDE

-101 TPYKDAVDVTKSG
+101 TPYKDAVDRSKSG
-114 SYIRVPENES
+114 YYIRVPENAD
-124 YRKLIMDSVEPEEV
+124 YQKLIKNSVEPEEV

-163 DQPAIDMIS
+163 DQPAMDVIS

-182 ENADNEVANA
+182 ENADNEVAND

-216 IGFGQEKGNQLVEK
+216 IGFGQEDGHQLVEK
-230 LINAGYYF
+230 LSDAGYYF
-238 YTIESNPLKGEN
+238 YTIESNPLKGES
-250 KIAQMTDYNMIR
+250 KIAQKTDYKMIR

-335 DQVAVPAWVTAAVLV
+335 DKVVVPAWVTAAVLL

-361 LIKWM
+361 LVKWL
-366 PLRIAA
+366 PLRFAA

-476 INRLADQN
+476 MNRLADQN
-484 INKSLSNTVTL
+484 IKKSLSNTVTL
-495 LNKELKYWHVVLLI
+495 LNKELKYWHVLLLI

-527 VSDLELTF
+527 VSDLELAF

-619 ILIFKFGYRWV
+619 ILIFKVGYRWV

>member
-37 IVIPYD
+37 IVIPFD
-43 EIQTANKNSDLTMDE
+43 EIQTADKNSDLTMDE

-101 TPYKDAVDVTKSG
+101 TPYKDAVDRSKSG
-114 SYIRVPENES
+114 YYIRVPENAD
-124 YRKLIMDSVEPEEV
+124 YQKLIKNSVEPEEV

-163 DQPAIDMIS
+163 DQPAMDVIS

-182 ENADNEVANA
+182 ENADNEVAND

-216 IGFGQEKGNQLVEK
+216 IGFGQEDGHQLVEK
-230 LINAGYYF
+230 LSDAGYYF
-238 YTIESNPLKGEN
+238 YTIESNPLKGES

-335 DQVAVPAWVTAAVLV
+335 DKVAVPAWVTAAVLL
-350 AGILFTFIVSE
+350 AGILFTYIVSE
-361 LIKWM
+361 LVKWM
-366 PLRIAA
+366 PLRFAA

-467 GVLLFTLIE
+467 GILLFTLIE

-484 INKSLSNTVTL
+484 IKKSLSNTVTL
-495 LNKELKYWHVVLLI
+495 LNKELKYWHVLLLI

-527 VSDLELTF
+527 VSDLELAF

-619 ILIFKFGYRWV
+619 ILIFKVGYRWV

>member
-230 LINAGYYF
+230 LSDAGYYF

-350 AGILFTFIVSE
+350 AGILFTFIVSD

-495 LNKELKYWHVVLLI
+495 LNKELKYWHVLLLI

-527 VSDLELTF
+527 VSDLELAF

>member
-37 IVIPYD
+37 IVIPFD
-43 EIQTANKNSDLTMDE
+43 EIQTADKNSDLTMDE

-163 DQPAIDMIS
+163 DQPAMDVIS

-182 ENADNEVANA
+182 ENADNEVAND

-216 IGFGQEKGNQLVEK
+216 IGFGQEDGHQLVEK
-230 LINAGYYF
+230 LSDAGYYF
-238 YTIESNPLKGEN
+238 YTIESNPLKGES

-335 DQVAVPAWVTAAVLV
+335 DKVAVPAWVTAAVLL
-350 AGILFTFIVSE
+350 AGILFTYIVSE
-361 LIKWM
+361 LVKWM
-366 PLRIAA
+366 PLRFAA

-408 IKSAQGSTKMSKIL
+408 IKSAQGSTKMYKIL

-467 GVLLFTLIE
+467 GILLFTLIE

-484 INKSLSNTVTL
+484 IKKSLSNTVTL
-495 LNKELKYWHVVLLI
+495 LNKELKYWHVLLLI

-527 VSDLELTF
+527 VSDLELAF

-619 ILIFKFGYRWV
+619 ILIFKVGYRWV